1 MSRQR
6 EESLPPMPAELR
18 WMLRGGVVE
27 RNTEGR
33 STSETFWVRR
43 PAGNAYLKVAV
54 PELQDT
60 LEREAR
66 VLSWL
71 RGKLPVPEVLYY
83 GEREGMQYL
92 LISEVRG
99 RNLIHPE
106 VLAHPAQL
114 VRWLAEGLR
123 MIHAV
128 EIGNCPFDQ
137 RADAKIAEAQ
147 ERVRAGLI
155 DVGEFEP
162 RWQGKAASDLLRLV
176 TATRPDS
183 DDLVFTH
190 GDYCLPNILVADGRV
205 SGFID
210 LGRAGVS
217 DRYQDLAL
225 ASRSIRHNLG
235 DDRRWVDLFFE
246 EYGISAP
253 DEDKVTFYILLDELF

>member
-1 MSRQR
+1 
-6 EESLPPMPAELR
+6 MPAELR

-33 STSETFWVRR
+33 STSETFRVRR